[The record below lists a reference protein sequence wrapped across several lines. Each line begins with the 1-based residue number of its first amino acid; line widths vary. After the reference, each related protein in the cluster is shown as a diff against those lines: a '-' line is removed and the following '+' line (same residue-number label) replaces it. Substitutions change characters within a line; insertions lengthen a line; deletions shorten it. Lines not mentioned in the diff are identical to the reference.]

1 MNIEETHTY
10 FGGLSEFTEGFL
22 LFKLC
27 QGNTFFPHVDFESG
41 LRIIDS
47 LTFISHKYMN
57 EPHDSFLTQEK
68 FEELKKEL
76 DHLKTVRRKEV
87 AESLEYARSLGDI
100 SENAEYQEA
109 RDMQGAIEERI
120 QYLEKV
126 IKEAKIVANVNKG
139 DVVGLGSVVTIQKD
153 GNTDSRKY
161 TIVGSDEAN
170 IHEHKL
176 SYLSPLGEALM
187 GKAKGDAFT
196 FDTPAGKQAY
206 AVLKVE

>member
-1 MNIEETHTY
+1 
-10 FGGLSEFTEGFL
+10 
-22 LFKLC
+22 
-27 QGNTFFPHVDFESG
+27 
-41 LRIIDS
+41 
-47 LTFISHKYMN
+47 MN

-109 RDMQGAIEERI
+109 RDMQAAIEERI

-126 IKEAKIVANVNKG
+126 IKEAKIVASNNKG
-139 DVVGLGSVVTIQKD
+139 DVVGLGSAVTIQK
-153 GNTDSRKY
+153 GSEGENRTY
-161 TIVGSDEAN
+161 TIVGSEEAN

-196 FDTPAGKQAY
+196 FETPGGKQTY
-206 AVLKVE
+206 TVLKVS